1 LWVLSH
7 LTHPQIAIYVN
18 ALPFPQVESPMR
30 ITFVLPFADLSGGIR
45 VLAIY
50 ADQLKKRGHE
60 VLVVSTKD
68 QPPTI
73 RQRLKQILKGQG
85 LFQPQSRRASHFDTI
100 DVPHKVVDSPV
111 TEADVPDADVVIA
124 SWWETAEWMVN
135 WSPAK
140 GAKAYFIQHHEVFEY
155 LPVDRVKATYR
166 LPFHKIVVS
175 KWLADLMQSEYDDD
189 QTSLVL
195 NTVNTQ
201 QFHAPLRGKQ
211 AEPTVGLVYSEV
223 PWKGSKISLEAI
235 AQVAQKIPNLK
246 VVAFGEANP
255 PDTLPPDA
263 TYVRFPAQA
272 EIKDIYARCDVWICG
287 SFSEGFGLPVVE
299 AMACRCPVV
308 STEVGGPIDL
318 IKPGVN
324 GDLVPIGDAQK
335 LAEGIERVLSLSD
348 SQWREMSEAAYQT
361 VVQYSWDD
369 AATLFEAALEQAIDR
384 NLPSPSQNITPTSE
398 SSPGLPIFVL

>member
-1 LWVLSH
+1 VLSH
-7 LTHPQIAIYVN
+7 LTHLYQIAIHVD
-18 ALPFPQVESPMR
+18 ALLFPHVESPMR
-30 ITFVLPFADLSGGIR
+30 ITFVLPYAGLSGGIR

-50 ADQLKKRGHE
+50 ADQLKKRGHD
-60 VLVVSTKD
+60 VFVISTKG
-68 QPPTI
+68 QSPSI
-73 RQRLKQILKGQG
+73 YQRLKQILKGKG
-85 LFQPQSRRASHFDTI
+85 LSQPQGPRVSHFDTI
-100 DVPHKVVDSPV
+100 DVPHKIVDVPV

-124 SWWETAEWMVN
+124 SWWETAEWMAD

-140 GAKAYFIQHHEVFEY
+140 GAKAYFIQHHEVFDY

-175 KWLADLMQSEYDDD
+175 KWLAELMQSEYGDE

-195 NTVNTQ
+195 NTVDTQ

-211 AEPTVGLVYSEV
+211 SEPTVGLVYNAV
-223 PWKGSKISLEAI
+223 PWKGCKMSLEAI

-246 VVAFGEANP
+246 VVAFGEIAP
-255 PDTLPPDA
+255 PDTLPPNT
-263 TYVRFPAQA
+263 TYIRFPAQA
-272 EIKDIYARCDVWICG
+272 DIKDIYARCDVWVCG

-324 GDLVPIGDAQK
+324 GYLVPIGDTQK
-335 LAEGIERVLSLSD
+335 LAEGIEKVLSLSD

-361 VVQYSWDD
+361 VVHYSWED
-369 AATLFEAALEQAIDR
+369 AAVLFEAALEQAIERD
-384 NLPSPSQNITPTSE
+384 LQNTGQNKPASE
-398 SSPGLPIFVL
+398 SSSGLPIFVL

>member
-1 LWVLSH
+1 
-7 LTHPQIAIYVN
+7 
-18 ALPFPQVESPMR
+18 MR
-30 ITFVLPFADLSGGIR
+30 ITFVLPYAGLSGGIR

-50 ADQLKKRGHE
+50 ADQLKKKGHD
-60 VLVVSTKD
+60 VFVVSTKG
-68 QPPTI
+68 QPPSR

-85 LFQPQSRRASHFDTI
+85 LFRTQGQPPRGASHFDTI

-124 SWWETAEWMVN
+124 SWWETAEWMAD

-140 GAKAYFIQHHEVFEY
+140 GAKAYFIQHHEVFDY
-155 LPVDRVKATYR
+155 LPVDRVKATYQ

-175 KWLADLMQSEYDDD
+175 KWLADLMQSEYGDE

-195 NTVNTQ
+195 NTVDTQ

-211 AEPTVGLVYSEV
+211 AEPTVGLVYNEA
-223 PWKGSKISLEAI
+223 PWKGCKVSLEAI
-235 AQVAQKIPNLK
+235 AQVAKKIPNLK
-246 VVAFGEANP
+246 VVAFGEVPAP
-255 PDTLPPDA
+255 ETLPPNA
-263 TYVRFPAQA
+263 TYIRFPAQA
-272 EIKDIYARCDVWICG
+272 DIKDIYARCDVWICG

-324 GDLVPIGDAQK
+324 GYLVSIGNAQK
-335 LAEGIERVLSLSD
+335 LAEGIETVLSLSD
-348 SQWREMSEAAYQT
+348 AQWQKMSEAAYQT
-361 VVQYSWDD
+361 VVQYSWED
-369 AATLFEAALEQAIDR
+369 ATTLFEAALEQAIER
-384 NLPSPSQNITPTSE
+384 SLPSPSQNITPASE